1 MHLET
6 LAHGHSLF
14 HHLDPRGKLAVAL
27 AYSLV
32 VATGQSAWAA
42 GAGLGLCLAGCLA
55 ARLPGREVV
64 RRLAAVNAFTALLWL
79 VLPWQLGLGQ
89 GWLGLGLS
97 HHPAGLRLAGMIT
110 LKANAIVLGLMLLL
124 ATSSVNQVFH
134 ALAHWRV
141 SPRLLQVF
149 FFFYRYLHV
158 LHREWHRMHLA
169 ARARGFRPRT
179 NLHTYRTYAYLLGG
193 LLVRSHDRA
202 HRVYQA
208 MLCRGFQGTYWLL
221 DHFHWQRRD
230 YWFLIWGGLLVAL
243 LLGLELAA

>member
-14 HHLDPRGKLAVAL
+14 HRLDPRGKLAMAL
-27 AYSLV
+27 GFSLV
-32 VATGQSAWAA
+32 VAIGQSAWAA
-42 GAGLGLCLAGCLA
+42 GLGLGLCLAGCLA
-55 ARLPGREVV
+55 ARLSAREVFK
-64 RRLAAVNAFTALLWL
+64 RLLAVNAFTALLWL
-79 VLPWQLGLGQ
+79 VLPWQLGLGG
-89 GWLGLGLS
+89 GWLGLSLN
-97 HHPAGLRLAGMIT
+97 HHPQGLLLAGMIT
-110 LKANAIVLGLMLLL
+110 LKANAIVLGLTLLL
-124 ATSSVNQVFH
+124 ATSPVNQIFH

-158 LHREWHRMHLA
+158 LHREWHRMLLA
-169 ARARGFRPRT
+169 AQARGFRSRT
-179 NLHTYRTYAYLLGG
+179 SLHTYRTYAYLTGG

-221 DHFHWQRRD
+221 DHFHWRRRD
-230 YWFLIWGGLLVAL
+230 DYFLIWGGLVVAL
-243 LLGLELAA
+243 LLGVELAA